1 MMSRRELPSHLQS
14 DTDQGIK
21 RLFLFRNLFFFRRI
35 ESYQSKN
42 KGRHFTICKLFLV
55 GGGLVVM

>member
-21 RLFLFRNLFFFRRI
+21 RLFLFRNLFFLG
-35 ESYQSKN
+35 ESSLTKVRT
-42 KGRHFTICKLFLV
+42 KEDISLFANSFWS
-55 GGGLVVM
+55 VVDWW